1 MCIRDR
7 QGASAKPPVAVV
19 SRGKQVCSCL
29 DVTEPQIDA
38 ALARL
43 AGSPDERL
51 AALQGELRCGTQC
64 GSCLPVLRAR
74 VRQST
79 SPAATPAPALAS
91 P

>member
-1 MCIRDR
+1 
-7 QGASAKPPVAVV
+7 VV

-74 VRQST
+74 TRQ
-79 SPAATPAPALAS
+79 AAAPASTAADANA
-91 P
+91 PVGAA

>member
-1 MCIRDR
+1 M
-7 QGASAKPPVAVV
+7 
-19 SRGKQVCSCL
+19 
-29 DVTEPQIDA
+29 TEPQIDA

-51 AALQGELRCGTQC
+51 AALQSELRCGTQC

-74 VRQST
+74 IRQTGS
-79 SPAATPAPALAS
+79 PALAAA